1 MRLLELEIHCVRGI
15 PHLLLKPNGKNF
27 VVWGPNGS
35 GKSAV
40 VDAID
45 FLLTGRISRL
55 VGKGTGGI
63 TLSQHGPHI
72 DHEPE
77 EAIVRAVVQLPGL
90 KEPVELERCMA
101 HAATLKYEKSVA
113 SHLKPIITIAQRGQY
128 VLTRRDI
135 LKYITA
141 EAGTR
146 AQEIQELLNITEIE
160 AIRKALVRAENDLD
174 KELQAAKRDVDKAKG
189 AVNATVQEKTFHRDV
204 VLKVVN
210 QNRAVLGGNP
220 ISILHSTQLKAQ
232 LPPPAVAARERPINV
247 ALLERDIQNLTGV
260 MSSQN
265 QKRVGKTDQELRS
278 LLKTIRSDPQLLRSL
293 SQVELTELGITL
305 IDETGSCPLCD
316 TPWPP
321 GKLREHLEQKLS
333 VAQVA
338 TQHQQRVTELA
349 EAIANS
355 ANATTASLHKV
366 IAAAQLADLKEHL
379 PTLQLWL
386 SSLQRLSS
394 ILSVPLQKYPDP
406 HFGSNQIQQMVAP
419 VNVSVT
425 LAQIH
430 SAIKAAYPE
439 TTPEQ
444 SAWDTLTRLE
454 ENLKALEA
462 AEHSFKSA
470 ELYQKRAYLLL
481 KHFQRSR
488 DTVLGKLYDDIRDR
502 FVGLYRQLHGPD
514 EDGFTAR
521 LEPEGAGLAFEVDF
535 YERGT
540 HPPHALHS
548 EGHQDSMGLCLYLAL
563 AERLSAGLIE
573 LVILDDVVMSVDA
586 DHRRNLCSLLSEC
599 FPDRQFLITTHDR
612 TWANQLKSEG
622 IVGIRETLH
631 FCNWSIDSGPEVY
644 YVADIMWG
652 RIDTALKEDNV
663 PSAAAQ
669 LRRGSEEFFGMV
681 CDTLQVPVI
690 YKLSGQCEFGDLLLP
705 AMEQYRR
712 LLKRAQKAARSWDN
726 NEDVLKLQEI
736 DSIRSEV
743 YKRTFAEQWAV
754 NPNVHYNSWANFS
767 PQDFRP
773 VVEAFQ
779 DLYALFVCSNCG
791 GMLRLATVDRKIASV
806 RCNCGKVNWNLVEKD
821 ESS

>member
-15 PHLLLKPNGKNF
+15 PHLPLKPNGKNF

-77 EAIVRAVVQLPGL
+77 EATVRAVVQLPGL

-101 HAATLKYEKSVA
+101 HPATLKYEKSVA
-113 SHLKPIITIAQRGQY
+113 SHLKPIITLAQRGQY

-160 AIRKALVRAENDLD
+160 AIRKALVRAQNDLD

-189 AVNATVQEKTFHRDV
+189 AVNATVQEKTFRRDV
-204 VLKVVN
+204 VLEVVN
-210 QNRAVLGGNP
+210 QNRAVLGGKP

-232 LPPPAVAARERPINV
+232 LSPPAVAARERPVNV

-333 VAQVA
+333 AAQVA
-338 TQHQQRVTELA
+338 TQHQQCITELA
-349 EAIANS
+349 EAIADS

-366 IAAAQLADLKEHL
+366 IAAAQLADLKDHL

-386 SSLQRLSS
+386 NSLQRLSS

-406 HFGSNQIQQMVAP
+406 HFDSNQIQQMVAP

-425 LAQIH
+425 LAQVH
-430 SAIKAAYPE
+430 SAIKAKYPE

-444 SAWDTLTRLE
+444 TAWDTLTRLE
-454 ENLKALEA
+454 ENLKALET

-470 ELYQKRAYLLL
+470 ELHQKRASLLL
-481 KHFQRSR
+481 KRFQRSR

-563 AERLSAGLIE
+563 AERLSAGLIG
-573 LVILDDVVMSVDA
+573 LIILDDVVMSVDA
-586 DHRRNLCSLLSEC
+586 EHRRNFCRLLSDG

-622 IVGIRETLH
+622 VVGIRETLR
-631 FCNWSIDSGPEVY
+631 FRNWSIDNGPEVY
-644 YVADIMWG
+644 YVADVMWN
-652 RIDTALKEDNV
+652 RIDAALKDDNV

-669 LRRGSEEFFGMV
+669 LRRGSEEFFGTA
-681 CDTLQVPVI
+681 CDALQVRVT
-690 YKLSGQCEFGDLLLP
+690 YKLSGQSELGDLLLP
-705 AMEQYRR
+705 SMEQYRG
-712 LLKRAQKAARSWDN
+712 LLKRAQKAAKSWGDD
-726 NEDVLKLQEI
+726 EEALRLKEF
-736 DSIRSEV
+736 DSIRSEI
-743 YKRTFAEQWAV
+743 YKRSFAEQWAV

-779 DLYALFVCSNCG
+779 DLYGLFICSNCG
-791 GMLRLATVDRKIASV
+791 GMLRLATVERKPASV
-806 RCNCGKVNWNLVEKD
+806 RCSCGKVNWNLVEK
-821 ESS
+821 EKG